1 MKSCR
6 EAGGYSKGG
15 TEYPL
20 DAPYASASGP
30 LSENTGPDCAKTT
43 LLKASIER
51 NARIRRRLLVP
62 PKQKDN
68 RLAPPTIPS
77 TKAYVRYWRPAQRD
91 AGIFVVG
98 GGAEVAFASPDNRKS
113 ARLNSCP

>member
-51 NARIRRRLLVP
+51 NASIRRRFMVP
-62 PKQKDN
+62 PKQIDN
-68 RLAPPTIPS
+68 RLGTPTIPS
-77 TKAYVRYWRPAQRD
+77 TKAHVRYWLPAQPD
-91 AGIFVVG
+91 AGMSVVG
-98 GGAEVAFASPDNRKS
+98 GRAEVAIASPDFRV
-113 ARLNSCP
+113 